1 MKEVWMAWL
10 PAGLQTLLLA
20 LAQRLEFVVY
30 TSKNVF
36 TFPRKFSLS
45 SRTRFLISGL
55 LFAILWSS
63 ASVAGKFGLM
73 SSEPLTFF
81 TIRFLAAGVLLLAI
95 SMFQKSPRL
104 PHRQEWWQLTF
115 FGAFN
120 TALYLGIFI
129 IALKEVAAGISTLL
143 LGLNPL
149 LISLFTSLWLKRKI
163 ALREWISI
171 AVGMIGVSIATFPL
185 VQNGYASLLGLC
197 LMVVSMSTYSMGAV
211 YYSSVPWK
219 LSRTMINGWQVLI
232 GGFLLLPFTLYFE
245 STSTHYDVRFWM
257 SLSWLVIP
265 VSIGAVQLWLYLL
278 KEDAVKASLW
288 LFLCPVFGLAYAS
301 LLLDE
306 PFTLYTAFGA
316 LLVLASLYWGQKRR

>member
-1 MKEVWMAWL
+1 M
-10 PAGLQTLLLA
+10 
-20 LAQRLEFVVY
+20 
-30 TSKNVF
+30 S
-36 TFPRKFSLS
+36 PRS
-45 SRTRFLISGL
+45 RFLISGF

-73 SSEPLTFF
+73 SAEPLTFF
-81 TIRFLAAGVLLLAI
+81 TIRFLLAGCLLLAI
-95 SMFQKSPRL
+95 STIQERPRW
-104 PHRQEWWQLTF
+104 PVKNEWRQLAI

-129 IALKEVAAGISTLL
+129 IALKEVAAGITTLL

-171 AVGMIGVSIATFPL
+171 AIGMIGVSIATFPL
-185 VQNGYASLLGLC
+185 VQSGYASLTGIS
-197 LMVVSMSTYSMGAV
+197 LMIISMITYSVGAV
-211 YYSSVPWK
+211 YFSSVNWT
-219 LSRTMINGWQVLI
+219 LSRTTINGWQVLI
-232 GGFLLLPFTLYFE
+232 GGLLLLPFTLFFE
-245 STSTHYDVRFWM
+245 GSSSHYDVRFWM

-278 KEDAVKASLW
+278 KEDAVRASLW
-288 LFLCPVFGLAYAS
+288 LFLCPVFGLVYAAI
-301 LLLDE
+301 LLDE

-316 LLVLASLYWGQKRR
+316 VVVLVSLYWGQKKK